1 MKKTLLYPVMALVL
15 VLALFLPT
23 AVMASEITATKD
35 VDPDEAPYEAG
46 ETIHYVMTVSNPGN
60 NTATNTLT
68 RIWDTLPD
76 GTVIDFLYAGSPY
89 GTQLVQTPGN
99 TTTFRLDYV
108 VDCGD
113 MEYNDSLGYWIV
125 RNQFEAEGIDSE
137 SDAVYAFVE
146 TNRQVIPCEAVGGE
160 AFPIGRLS
168 ILAPWIVLGAAIIAG
183 ATIFIRRRRVQ
194 S

>member
-1 MKKTLLYPVMALVL
+1 MKKTLLYSIIALVL
-15 VLALFLPT
+15 VLGLFLPMT
-23 AVMASEITATKD
+23 VMASEITATKD

-76 GTVIDFLYAGSPY
+76 GTVVEFLYAGSPY
-89 GTQLVQTPGN
+89 GTQLVQNPGN
-99 TTTFRLDYV
+99 TTTFYLDYV

-113 MEYNDSLGYWIV
+113 MEYNASLGYWIV
-125 RNQFEAEGIDSE
+125 TNQFEAQGIDSE
-137 SDAVYAFVE
+137 SDSVYAFVE
-146 TNRQVIPCEAVGGE
+146 TNRQAIPCEAVGGE
-160 AFPIGRLS
+160 AFTVGKLS
-168 ILAPWIVLGAAIIAG
+168 ILVPWIVLGAAIIAG
-183 ATIFIRRRRVQ
+183 ACIFIRRRQIQ